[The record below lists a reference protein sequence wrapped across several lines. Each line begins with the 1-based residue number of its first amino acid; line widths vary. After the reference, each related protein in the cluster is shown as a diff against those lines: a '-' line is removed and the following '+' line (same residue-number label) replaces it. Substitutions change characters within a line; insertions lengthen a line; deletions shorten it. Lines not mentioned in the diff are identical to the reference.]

1 MKQWSSRALV
11 YPRLALLPFSRLG
24 ALFLLLQIMLEGRY
38 DSSKTFSQNIELT
51 DPIFSYFE
59 ILCVVKEV
67 DDPITDE
74 MLAEFV
80 VNSHFKSQAKGVNI
94 DDRSYSESQEDQAS
108 ASQLIQRFFLK
119 IC

>member
-1 MKQWSSRALV
+1 
-11 YPRLALLPFSRLG
+11 
-24 ALFLLLQIMLEGRY
+24 
-38 DSSKTFSQNIELT
+38 LT
-51 DPIFSYFE
+51 DPIFSCFE
-59 ILCVVKEV
+59 ILCVVKEL

-108 ASQLIQRFFLK
+108 ARPVDPEVLS
-119 IC
+119 